1 MQTRVAVI
9 RGGPS
14 SEYDVSLKTGAN
26 VLKALSPKY
35 KMKDV
40 LISKDGQ
47 WYMDGLSVTP
57 EKVCRSVDVAFIA
70 LHGEFGEDGQ
80 IQRILHKFKVPY
92 TGSEAWPSSV
102 AMNKALTKDYFRNN
116 NIRTPHGILVKS
128 GEDLDTLAHKIFTKI
143 SPPWFVKPNTG
154 GSSVGAS
161 LCRNHTELIE
171 GLRESF
177 KYSDTIII
185 EEGIKGREA
194 TCGVVDNFRG
204 KRHYSLFPI
213 EIIKPKTRT
222 FFDYEC
228 KYDGSTQE
236 ICPGN
241 FTQKEKEEMQDIA
254 IKIHKILG
262 LRHYSRTDFIVSPRG
277 IYTLEVNTLP
287 GLTSE
292 SLFPK
297 AMSAVGVN
305 YAGFLEH
312 LINLALAK

>member
-1 MQTRVAVI
+1 MMTRVAVL

-26 VLKALSPKY
+26 VLAALAPKY
-35 KMKDV
+35 KTKDI
-40 LISKDGQ
+40 LISKDGT
-47 WYMDGLSVTP
+47 WHMDGIPATP
-57 EKVCRSVDVAFIA
+57 EKIARGVDVVFIA
-70 LHGEFGEDGQ
+70 LHGEYGEDGQ
-80 IQRILHKFKVPY
+80 VQRILHQLKVPY

-102 AMNKALTKDYFRNN
+102 ALNKALTKDHFRKH
-116 NIRTPHGILVKS
+116 NIRTPHGMLVCND
-128 GEDLDTLAHKIFTKI
+128 EDVETLAARIFNKL

-154 GSSVGAS
+154 GSSIGAGLAKDIQS
-161 LCRNHTELIE
+161 LINRLQ
-171 GLRESF
+171 ESF
-177 KYSDTIII
+177 KYSDTVIV
-185 EEGIKGREA
+185 EEAIMGREA
-194 TCGVVDNFRG
+194 TCGVIDNFRN
-204 KRHYSLFPI
+204 KKHYALFPI
-213 EIIKPKTRT
+213 EIIKPKARD

-241 FTQKEKEEMQDIA
+241 FTAKEKQEMQNA
-254 IKIHKILG
+254 ALKVHKALG

-297 AMSAVGVN
+297 AMAAVGTN
-305 YAGFLEH
+305 YLGFLEH
-312 LINLALAK
+312 LINLALKK